1 MEFIKNKV
9 TLKKVLIIVIILS
22 IFSLAIIN
30 FIKYKKED
38 KEYINYK
45 DNNFSKDIDFSKKS
59 SDIILVNYQNELIN
73 KDSIEKFY
81 NFILT
86 LKNNKNFH
94 YEFRRQIEKRNLID
108 VLVDKEEFRTILLDI
123 NNKNYFD
130 KNTLNL
136 IDKEFGNFDNF
147 SDLFYYFY
155 VSLFVAQIEDKI
167 LDLKKYKESLED
179 KLYKIKPQALEELK
193 QNLSKI
199 QDTNEKQKI
208 EELVNELSKNNY
220 KVSKKTQ
227 IKLLEEKINEVKEIL
242 DLYNSLKDK
251 DYYKWVVDNKQEIL
265 KELRY

>member
-1 MEFIKNKV
+1 
-9 TLKKVLIIVIILS
+9 LG
-22 IFSLAIIN
+22 
-30 FIKYKKED
+30 
-38 KEYINYK
+38 
-45 DNNFSKDIDFSKKS
+45 
-59 SDIILVNYQNELIN
+59 
-73 KDSIEKFY
+73 
-81 NFILT
+81 
-86 LKNNKNFH
+86 
-94 YEFRRQIEKRNLID
+94 
-108 VLVDKEEFRTILLDI
+108 I

-155 VSLFVAQIEDKI
+155 VSSFVSQIEDKI

-220 KVSKKTQ
+220 KVSKKTE
-227 IKLLEEKINEVKEIL
+227 IKLLEEKINEVKKIL
-242 DLYNSLKDK
+242 DLYNSIKDK
-251 DYYKWVVDNKQEIL
+251 DYYKWVVDNKQEVL

>member
-1 MEFIKNKV
+1 MGFIKNKA

-30 FIKYKKED
+30 FIKYKNKD

-59 SDIILVNYQNELIN
+59 SDVILVNYQNELIN

-86 LKNNKNFH
+86 VKNNKNFH

-108 VLVDKEEFRTILLDI
+108 ILVDKEEFRTILLGI

-179 KLYKIKPQALEELK
+179 KLYKIKPQTLEELK

-208 EELVNELSKNNY
+208 EELINELSKNNY

-227 IKLLEEKINEVKEIL
+227 IKLLKEKINEVKKIL
-242 DLYNSLKDK
+242 DLYNNIKDK
-251 DYYKWVVDNKQEIL
+251 DYYKWILNNKQEIL

>member
-9 TLKKVLIIVIILS
+9 NLKRVLIIVIILS
-22 IFSLAIIN
+22 IFSLVIIN
-30 FIKYKKED
+30 FIKYKKEE

-59 SDIILVNYQNELIN
+59 SDVILVNYQNELIN

-86 LKNNKNFH
+86 VKNNKNFH

-108 VLVDKEEFRTILLDI
+108 ILVDKEEFRTILLGI

-179 KLYKIKPQALEELK
+179 KLYKIKPQALKELK

-199 QDTNEKQKI
+199 QDINEKQKI

-227 IKLLEEKINEVKEIL
+227 IKLLEEKINEVKKIL
-242 DLYNSLKDK
+242 YLYDSLKDK
-251 DYYKWVVDNKQEIL
+251 DYYKWILNNKQEIL
-265 KELRY
+265 KELKY